1 MCNKLWVYQLWRQIG
16 TFDILA
22 LFFKALAQIQE
33 KYCPLWLYLQGCAH
47 RLKRVSVLASPS
59 SSLTLCA
66 CVCMCACVCACVW
79 AFVCVYVRLDRKI
92 IAVWKTWFKSQHILD
107 SLFSLERLILAR
119 SMFIIPKQ
127 SKLSFARYR
136 IFHSSY
142 SLVCLRAIL
151 TLTRTEY
158 TSECT
163 N

>member
-1 MCNKLWVYQLWRQIG
+1 MKANRYLWHFGI
-16 TFDILA
+16 IL
-22 LFFKALAQIQE
+22 KALPQIRE
-33 KYCPLWLYLQGCAH
+33 KYCPLWFYLQGCAH
-47 RLKRVSVLASPS
+47 RLKRVSVLPSPS

-66 CVCMCACVCACVW
+66 CVC
-79 AFVCVYVRLDRKI
+79 VCVYVCVRLDRKI

-142 SLVCLRAIL
+142 SLVCLRAKL
-151 TLTRTEY
+151 TLSRTEY